1 MIILYMVFISILVL
15 VLQFGILRTT
25 LGAGSVLVLAVDPFS
40 FIFVLT
46 LSSISISVLTWSY
59 YYIESELDFR
69 RFTSL
74 LLMFLFSMF
83 CLVFSADLLRLFV
96 AWDLLGFTSF
106 FLVIFY
112 RSRASLAGGILTGLT
127 NRVGDV
133 FLLSLF
139 GLIFYGSAS
148 PVTWTMYLLIVI
160 SFTKSAQVPFSRW
173 LPAAMLAPTPV
184 SALVHSSTLVTAGV
198 YLLFRFCPLYSS
210 LLINVGIFTTLI
222 AGLSA
227 ALECDTKKII
237 ALSTLRQLGLIVTS
251 LGLGSRCLCFAH
263 LNTHAAFKAL
273 LFLAIGSFIH
283 SMYGSQESRSV
294 VLLHSNAPLILVV
307 LVSASI
313 SMCGLVFLSGWV
325 TKEAILESRFNSVVN
340 LITLLLFYLGIGLTL
355 VYSTRLAFIFSVSS
369 GHATNLSSIFSCSLA
384 NKAPLYWLLRLSV
397 IQGYFLDLN
406 CFIPPS
412 LLTYEDKFVVWGVLL
427 SSIGLGLCLSKRVG
441 IVSSPMI
448 YLCLTSSLMSNLSVA
463 VTPIHFTEVS
473 ALQGGGL
480 AGWSSLVKGFSLGS
494 LFLSSLTI
502 GLLLCF
508 VLL

>member
-1 MIILYMVFISILVL
+1 M
-15 VLQFGILRTT
+15 G
-25 LGAGSVLVLAVDPFS
+25 
-40 FIFVLT
+40 
-46 LSSISISVLTWSY
+46 
-59 YYIESELDFR
+59 
-69 RFTSL
+69 
-74 LLMFLFSMF
+74 
-83 CLVFSADLLRLFV
+83 
-96 AWDLLGFTSF
+96 
-106 FLVIFY
+106 
-112 RSRASLAGGILTGLT
+112 
-127 NRVGDV
+127 
-133 FLLSLF
+133 
-139 GLIFYGSAS
+139 
-148 PVTWTMYLLIVI
+148 YLLIVI

-273 LFLAIGSFIH
+273 LFLAIGSYIH

-307 LVSASI
+307 LVSASM

-325 TKEAILESRFNSVVN
+325 TKEAILESRFNSVVP

-355 VYSTRLAFIFSVSS
+355 VYSFRLAYIFSVSS
-369 GHATNLSSIFSCSLA
+369 GHALPLTSTFPCTLP

-397 IQGYFLDLN
+397 IQGYIFDL
-406 CFIPPS
+406 S
-412 LLTYEDKFVVWGVLL
+412 
-427 SSIGLGLCLSKRVG
+427 
-441 IVSSPMI
+441 
-448 YLCLTSSLMSNLSVA
+448 
-463 VTPIHFTEVS
+463 
-473 ALQGGGL
+473 
-480 AGWSSLVKGFSLGS
+480 
-494 LFLSSLTI
+494 
-502 GLLLCF
+502 CF
-508 VLL
+508 VT